1 MGKYRR
7 GSNFEMLDLIV
18 KIAGMVVTLFSTIVK
33 AIELAYKLKH
43 QKSNRP
49 DQS

>member
-7 GSNFEMLDLIV
+7 GSNFEMLDLII
-18 KIAGMVVTLFSTIVK
+18 KIAGMVVTLLSTIVK
-33 AIELAYKLKH
+33 VIELAYKMKH

-49 DQS
+49 SPK

>member
-7 GSNFEMLDLIV
+7 GNNFEMLELIL
-18 KIAGMVVTLFSTIVK
+18 KIAGMIISALNIIVK
-33 AIELAYKLKH
+33 VIDTIDKFKH

-49 DQS
+49 SPK